1 MATSVANKGT
11 PTLHDQL
18 SCFAVTRLQR
28 SSWRNVHLGRA
39 KTAGRRSS
47 REYTASGKAVGGRAN
62 ALSLRWAGT
71 AENSFGFSRS
81 MILPRSFLRA
91 CRHSLRR
98 PKLAD
103 SLGTELTGGK
113 LLAGALIFRRLLLR
127 EVLSPDEKYVGVL
140 LPPSAA
146 GVLANVALPL
156 AGRIA
161 VNLNYTVSP
170 SVMSSCIRQCGIR
183 HVLTSRKVLEK
194 LHLQLDAEVVLLED
208 LRRKTTSFDK
218 LVAALGAFVTPL
230 GVLERMLGLTKIG
243 ADDVLTVIF
252 TSGSTGDP
260 KGVMLTYGNV
270 GSNVDAINQL
280 VRLNDNDVLLGILP
294 FFHSFGYTATL
305 WTVLTLSPKGV
316 YHTSPLEARQI
327 GDLSKKQRVTILI
340 ATPTFLRSYLKRCS
354 PEEFA
359 ALDVVVAGAE
369 RLPTDLCDAFEERF
383 GVRPVEGYGCTELS
397 PLVAVNIPPSRAS
410 ATTGIT
416 AKEGTVGRPIPGVAA
431 KITDLDGI
439 SDSGDGAELGR
450 NRPGMLW
457 IKGPNV
463 MRGYLGHDEMTA
475 KAVRDGWYK
484 TGDVALIDDDGFIR
498 ITGRL
503 SRFSKIGGEM
513 VPHIKIEE
521 TLQKIVAAGEDELK
535 IAVTAVPDP
544 RKGERLV
551 VIHTSLDKP
560 SEVICK
566 ELAQAGLPNLW
577 IPGADSFCQVES
589 IPVLGTGK
597 VDLKGLK
604 ELALARFGIEGL

>member
-1 MATSVANKGT
+1 MVVIPFGKGKRYHYLARR
-11 PTLHDQL
+11 TL
-18 SCFAVTRLQR
+18 A
-28 SSWRNVHLGRA
+28 
-39 KTAGRRSS
+39 RR
-47 REYTASGKAVGGRAN
+47 G
-62 ALSLRWAGT
+62 LLRYDERGPLK
-71 AENSFGFSRS
+71 NNN
-81 MILPRSFLRA
+81 MILPRAFLRA
-91 CRHSLRR
+91 CRRSLRR

-127 EVLSPDEKYVGVL
+127 EVLSPDEKYVGLL

-146 GVLANVALPL
+146 GVLANVALPM

-170 SVMSSCIRQCGIR
+170 GVMSSCIRQCGIR

-194 LHLQLDAEVVLLED
+194 LHFQLDVEAVLLED
-208 LRRKTTSFDK
+208 LRRKTTKFDK
-218 LVAALGAFVTPL
+218 LAAALGAYVTPL
-230 GVLERMLGLTKIG
+230 GILERRLGLTKIG
-243 ADDVLTVIF
+243 VDDVLTVIF

-270 GSNVDAINQL
+270 GSNVEAIDQL
-280 VRLNDNDVLLGILP
+280 VRLNDHDVLLGILP

-316 YHTSPLEARQI
+316 YHVSPLEARQI

-340 ATPTFLRSYLKRCS
+340 ATPTFLRSYLKRCQ

-369 RLPTDLCDAFEERF
+369 KLPTELCDAFEERF

-410 ATTGIT
+410 ATTAMT

-431 KITDLDGI
+431 KITELDGI
-439 SDSGDGAELGR
+439 SDDGIGAELGR
-450 NRPGMLW
+450 NHPGMLW

-475 KAVRDGWYK
+475 KAVRDGWYQ

-521 TLQKIVAAGEDELK
+521 TLQKVVAAGEDELT
-535 IAVTAVPDP
+535 IAVTAVPDS

-551 VIHTSLDKP
+551 VIHTMLDKSP
-560 SEVICK
+560 VVICK

-604 ELALARFGIEGL
+604 ELALARFGTA

>member
-1 MATSVANKGT
+1 
-11 PTLHDQL
+11 
-18 SCFAVTRLQR
+18 
-28 SSWRNVHLGRA
+28 
-39 KTAGRRSS
+39 
-47 REYTASGKAVGGRAN
+47 
-62 ALSLRWAGT
+62 
-71 AENSFGFSRS
+71 

-230 GVLERMLGLTKIG
+230 GLLERMLGLTKIS

-560 SEVICK
+560 LEVICK

>member
-1 MATSVANKGT
+1 
-11 PTLHDQL
+11 
-18 SCFAVTRLQR
+18 
-28 SSWRNVHLGRA
+28 
-39 KTAGRRSS
+39 
-47 REYTASGKAVGGRAN
+47 
-62 ALSLRWAGT
+62 
-71 AENSFGFSRS
+71 
-81 MILPRSFLRA
+81 MILPRAFLRA
-91 CRHSLRR
+91 CRHSLFR

-113 LLAGALIFRRLLLR
+113 LLLRALIVRRLLLR
-127 EVLSPDEKYVGVL
+127 EVLSADEKYVGVL
-140 LPPSAA
+140 LPPSVA

-170 SVMSSCIRQCGIR
+170 SVMSSCISQCGIR

-208 LRRKTTSFDK
+208 LRRKVTRFDTI
-218 LVAALGAFVTPL
+218 AAAMGAFVTPL
-230 GVLERMLGLTKIG
+230 VVLERILGLTEIG
-243 ADDVLTVIF
+243 IDDVLTVIF

-270 GSNVDAINQL
+270 GSNVEAINQL
-280 VRLNDNDVLLGILP
+280 VRLNDHDVLLGILP

-327 GDLSKKQRVTILI
+327 GDLSKKQQVTILI

-369 RLPTDLCDAFEERF
+369 KLPTELCDAFEERF

-416 AKEGTVGRPIPGVAA
+416 AKEGTVGRPIPGVTA

-439 SDSGDGAELGR
+439 SDNGSGAELGR
-450 NRPGMLW
+450 NLPGMLW

-475 KAVRDGWYK
+475 KAVLDGWYQ

-521 TLQKIVAAGEDELK
+521 TLQKVIEAGEDELK

-551 VIHTSLDKP
+551 VIHTALDKSP
-560 SEVICK
+560 ELICK
-566 ELAQAGLPNLW
+566 ELAKAGLPNLW

-604 ELALARFGIEGL
+604 ELALSRFGTEGL